1 MVRLSVDDLVADAV
15 EAFKNNECI
24 EEPPEEQ
31 TTQVI
36 CLFTF
41 FFIGCLY
48 RLSNQLYYGSPLEN
62 RRNKEINKQTNR
74 RTEKT
79 NKETK
84 ALCSIDIT
92 YLN

>member
-31 TTQVI
+31 TIQVRH
-36 CLFTF
+36 LFLF
-41 FFIGCLY
+41 FVLLLY
-48 RLSNQLYYGSPLEN
+48 IDFLISCNASTPLEN
-62 RRNKEINKQTNR
+62 RGNKQ
-74 RTEKT
+74 T

-84 ALCSIDIT
+84 TL
-92 YLN
+92 